1 MVAVRDAVK
10 LSLETLRELFPGESM
25 PDLRLEEVM
34 LSDDE
39 RRWEVTVSYLNPD
52 FERDLASRERGNH
65 GLAQFLT
72 EKQNVPTRL
81 YKTVSLNAELG
92 TLLGVR
98 NEWETFG
105 A

>member
-10 LSLETLRELFPGESM
+10 LSLQTLQELFPGESM
-25 PDLRLEEVM
+25 PELRLEEVM

-65 GLAQFLT
+65 GLAHFVT
-72 EKQNVPTRL
+72 EKNVPTRL
-81 YKTVSLNAELG
+81 YKTVKLNAELG
-92 TLLGVR
+92 TLLGVK
-98 NEWETFG
+98 NVWEMFDH
-105 A
+105 